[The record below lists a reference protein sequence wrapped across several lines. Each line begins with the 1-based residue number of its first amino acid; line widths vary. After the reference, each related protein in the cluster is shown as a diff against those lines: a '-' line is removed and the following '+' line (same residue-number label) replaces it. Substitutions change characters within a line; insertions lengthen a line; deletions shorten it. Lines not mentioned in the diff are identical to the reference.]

1 MYEANL
7 RICTVPVLL
16 LQVHRIFSCAPGKVH
31 EKINGHRSS
40 LSELLDASDVCSAVR
55 NGLASVRCRKQS
67 IKWLQGIVSFF
78 KRQAAM
84 CSVKAVLAVGVLA
97 YASFDPHRL
106 LGDFSKKVA
115 TPIPLSAGII
125 KALAYYCRWNQLEN
139 LEFQYIFSNRN
150 HPGLELTEAWPS
162 VTALSPLSPP
172 AQTAQAVLSCW
183 WSKTAALWTLGA
195 GVVLM
200 TWHISLLMVISNL
213 PPLTLCQSFICPF
226 YLPEF
231 ILKGTIL
238 WLLVLV
244 SNLFTARSFQ
254 L

>member
-183 WSKTAALWTLGA
+183 WSKTLCCSLDFGCRCGTDDMAHLSADGNIKPASTHPLP
-195 GVVLM
+195 VLHM
-200 TWHISLLMVISNL
+200 PFLSSRVYFKRYNSLAS
-213 PPLTLCQSFICPF
+213 CPCF
-226 YLPEF
+226 
-231 ILKGTIL
+231 
-238 WLLVLV
+238 
-244 SNLFTARSFQ
+244 
-254 L
+254 